1 MTQQD
6 MDRFLSSLGAKS
18 NPFTVE
24 ELFAGRKDEVAWS
37 RIESALNLDGATA
50 ATLVLVLKR
59 ASHQPAA
66 PTRCAC

>member
-6 MDRFLSSLGAKS
+6 MDRYLSSLRLGAKS
-18 NPFTVE
+18 NQFTVE

-50 ATLVLVLKR
+50 AKLVLALGL
-59 ASHQPAA
+59 
-66 PTRCAC
+66 